1 MDPPGLG
8 TRHPLDGSI
17 GPLRDGIPAAILAS
31 MRVAM
36 LGFGLIGGSIA
47 RALATWAPGAWQVA
61 AWTPTGGGPSAALAD
76 GVISAAAPS
85 PEDALRDADLVLLA
99 GPPMACIALL
109 DDLAGPW
116 RDRLG
121 PDTVVTDV
129 ASTKTAITL
138 RAAALG
144 LPFVGGHPMA
154 GSERTGYR
162 ASSADLLVGRPWVI
176 VPSATPDRDAR
187 VRALAQACRAEP
199 LDMGAADHDR
209 AVAAISHLPL
219 VAAAALV
226 GSVAGGADE
235 PAEDWAAARRL
246 AAGGWR
252 DMTRLARGDVA
263 MGTGI
268 ATTNATALAVRIRA
282 YIETLEGWAADLEAE
297 GGPDQDAIEARLR
310 SARTSL
316 EAMP

>member
-1 MDPPGLG
+1 
-8 TRHPLDGSI
+8 
-17 GPLRDGIPAAILAS
+17 

-47 RALATWAPGAWQVA
+47 RALDTYAPGAWQVA
-61 AWTPTGGGPSAALAD
+61 AWSPTGRGPSRALTD
-76 GVISAAAPS
+76 GVITTAAAQ
-85 PEDALRDADLVLLA
+85 PEDALRDADLVVLA
-99 GPPMACIALL
+99 APPMVCIALL
-109 DDLAGPW
+109 DDLAGSW
-116 RDRLG
+116 RSLLG
-121 PDTVVTDV
+121 TPTVVTDV
-129 ASTKTAITL
+129 ASTKSAITL

-154 GSERTGYR
+154 GSEQAGYG

-176 VPSATPDRDAR
+176 VPSAARDMDAR
-187 VRALAQACRAEP
+187 VRSLARACRADP
-199 LDMGAADHDR
+199 LDMAAADHDR

-226 GSVAGGADE
+226 TSVAGTADE
-235 PAEDWAAARRL
+235 PAGDWPTARRL

-268 ATTNATALAVRIRA
+268 AATNAEALAVRLRA
-282 YIETLEGWAADLEAE
+282 YIQTLEGWAADLEAA

-310 SARTSL
+310 SARATL
-316 EAMP
+316 EAPP

>member
-1 MDPPGLG
+1 
-8 TRHPLDGSI
+8 
-17 GPLRDGIPAAILAS
+17 

-36 LGFGLIGGSIA
+36 LGFGLIGGSVA
-47 RALATWAPGAWQVA
+47 RALAEYAPGAWQVA
-61 AWTPTGGGPSAALAD
+61 AWTPTGRGPALALAD
-76 GVISAAAPS
+76 GLIAAAAAS
-85 PEDALRDADLVLLA
+85 PEDALRAADLVVLA
-99 GPPMACIALL
+99 APPTACIALL

-116 RDRLG
+116 RVTLA
-121 PDTVVTDV
+121 PEAVVTDV
-129 ASTKTAITL
+129 ASTKAAITL

-154 GSERTGYR
+154 GSEQAGYG
-162 ASSADLLVGRPWVI
+162 ASSADLLAGRPWVI
-176 VPSATPDRDAR
+176 VPSAAPAMDAR
-187 VRALAQACRAEP
+187 VRSLAVACRAEP
-199 LDMGAADHDR
+199 VDMAAGDHDR

-226 GSVAGGADE
+226 GSVAGAADE
-235 PAEDWAAARRL
+235 PAGDWPAARRL

-268 ATTNATALAVRIRA
+268 AATNAEALAARVRA
-282 YIETLEGWAADLEAE
+282 YIQTLEGWAADLEAD

-310 SARTSL
+310 SARDIL
-316 EAMP
+316 EATP

>member
-1 MDPPGLG
+1 
-8 TRHPLDGSI
+8 
-17 GPLRDGIPAAILAS
+17 

-47 RALATWAPGAWQVA
+47 KCLAAAGPAWSVA
-61 AWTPTGGGPSAALAD
+61 AWTPSGRGPRTALAD
-76 GVISAAAPS
+76 GVIADAPAQPAAAI
-85 PEDALRDADLVLLA
+85 DGADLVILA
-99 GPPMACIALL
+99 APPTTCIALL

-116 RDRLG
+116 RAALVG
-121 PDTVVTDV
+121 GTVVTDV
-129 ASTKTAITL
+129 ASTKSAITL

-144 LPFVGGHPMA
+144 LRFVGGHPMA
-154 GSERTGYR
+154 GREHTGYE
-162 ASSADLLVGRPWVI
+162 ASAADLFTGRPWVI
-176 VPSATPDRDAR
+176 VPSADPAADDR
-187 VRALAQACRAEP
+187 VRALAVAC
-199 LDMGAADHDR
+199 GAVPVAMHAAAHDR

-226 GSVAGGADE
+226 ESVAGTAANPSD
-235 PAEDWAAARRL
+235 DWPEAARL

-268 ATTNATALAVRIRA
+268 AVTNAPALAARIRA
-282 YIETLEGWAADLEAE
+282 YVATLEAWADELEAA
-297 GGPDQDAIEARLR
+297 GGPDRDAIEGRLQ
-310 SARTSL
+310 SARARS

>member
-1 MDPPGLG
+1 
-8 TRHPLDGSI
+8 
-17 GPLRDGIPAAILAS
+17 

-47 RALATWAPGAWQVA
+47 RALDTYAPGAWQVA
-61 AWTPTGGGPSAALAD
+61 AWSPTGRGPSSALAD
-76 GVISAAAPS
+76 GVITTAAAQ
-85 PEDALRDADLVLLA
+85 PEDALRDADLVVLA
-99 GPPMACIALL
+99 APPMVCIALL
-109 DDLAGPW
+109 DDLAGSW
-116 RDRLG
+116 RSLLG
-121 PDTVVTDV
+121 TPTVVTDV
-129 ASTKTAITL
+129 ASTKSAITL

-154 GSERTGYR
+154 GSEQAGYG

-176 VPSATPDRDAR
+176 VPSAARDMDAR
-187 VRALAQACRAEP
+187 VRSLARACRADP
-199 LDMGAADHDR
+199 LDMAAADHDR

-226 GSVAGGADE
+226 TSVAGTADE
-235 PAEDWAAARRL
+235 PAGDWPAARRL

-268 ATTNATALAVRIRA
+268 AATNAEALAVRLRA
-282 YIETLEGWAADLEAE
+282 YIQTLEGWAADLEAA

-310 SARTSL
+310 SARATL
-316 EAMP
+316 EAPP